1 MPDIYTFKTMF
12 FGQLFDIKYG
22 HKGINTIVRGIP
34 EQLMGLLATVCTVLL
49 EANVT

>member
-1 MPDIYTFKTMF
+1 MPDIYTF

-22 HKGINTIVRGIP
+22 YKGINTIVRGIP